1 MEKNIKNH
9 GTTKPLYV
17 EIGKRLRIIRIQL
30 NYTQEQ
36 LAEILGISTPYYGKV
51 ERGVYGLSLEK
62 LVLVNKKLDVDINF
76 LLTGIKRCDFSLD
89 KVINECPKEK
99 RYDLEQLIKYAANL
113 VKEIEN

>member
-9 GTTKPLYV
+9 GATKPLYV

-76 LLTGIKRCDFSLD
+76 LLTAIKRSDFSLD